1 VLQRVDRLRVSM
13 TEHEVDGFLVTSIS
27 NRRYLTGFT
36 GTAGVA
42 LITGEEAI
50 FITDFRYVDQ
60 AKEQAQ
66 GFNVVQHTGPIG
78 ETIANELQRL
88 GVKRLGFEQD
98 HVTFATYRGYQER
111 FTQSELVP
119 VSGVVER
126 LRMIKDSEELAIIR
140 QAVDIVDHTY
150 EHILKFIKPGMKE
163 IEVANELE
171 FHMRK
176 QGASSS
182 SFDII
187 VASGYRSALPHGVAS
202 DKVIEKGDFV
212 TLDFGAL
219 YKGYISD
226 MTRTFAMGE
235 PSPKLKEI
243 YDVCLQAQLLG
254 VGNIKAGLTGKQSD
268 ALCRDYIAS
277 KGYGEYFGHSTGHG
291 IGLDV
296 HEGPGLS
303 MKVDVTLEPGMVVT
317 IEPGIYLSGI
327 GGVRIE
333 DDVVITETGNEI
345 LTKSTKEL
353 LIIE

>member
-1 VLQRVDRLRVSM
+1 VLQRVDRLRTSM
-13 TEHEVDGFLVTSIS
+13 EEQKVDGLLITSMN
-27 NRRYLTGFT
+27 NRRYMTGFT
-36 GTAGVA
+36 GTAGVV
-42 LITGEEAI
+42 LITEKEAI

-60 AKEQAQ
+60 AKEQAK
-66 GFNVVQHTGPIG
+66 GYNVVQHVGPIG

-98 HVTFATYRGYQER
+98 HVTFAAYRGYQER
-111 FTQSELVP
+111 FTQCELVP
-119 VSGVVER
+119 LSGVIEGLR
-126 LRMIKDSEELAIIR
+126 LIKDEKELAVIR
-140 QAVDIVDHTY
+140 KAVDIVDHTY
-150 EHILKFIKPGMKE
+150 EHILSFIKPGMRE
-163 IEVANELE
+163 IEVANEIE

-202 DKVIEKGDFV
+202 DKVIESGDFV

-219 YKGYISD
+219 YDGYVSD

-235 PSPKLKEI
+235 PSAKLKEI

-254 VGNIKAGLTGKQSD
+254 VQNIKSGMTGKQAD

-277 KGYGEYFGHSTGHG
+277 KGYGDYFGHSTGHG
-291 IGLDV
+291 IGLEV

-303 MKVDVTLEPGMVVT
+303 MKVDITLEPGMVVT
-317 IEPGIYLSGI
+317 VEPGIYLSGV